1 MDLDAAA
8 VRGIADLTLALE
20 RECRLID
27 ELHRAVLQQREAV
40 AREDVPS
47 VEASIRLAGRTLL
60 TLQETRRY
68 RATVLQRLVGDPAQP
83 LADLERRFEAPLPE
97 TLLAVRTRVQQSAT
111 EVAEE
116 VWRNEEMLLAALRE
130 RDALL
135 LELLTGIRPTT
146 PVEQPGARPEG

>member
-146 PVEQPGARPEG
+146 PAEQPGARPEG